1 MGAPRR
7 PRADPL
13 KRIPANYVQQNLAVR
28 LVSLPWMT
36 MGVVMFGSSATIP
49 LELGVVLTIANC
61 AAALYLADYLLRLRA
76 AGGGLHWLIIF
87 FSTSVL
93 ALVCAVVL

>member
-1 MGAPRR
+1 MSRGRFDGGAAQTTGRSVETH
-7 PRADPL
+7 PL
-13 KRIPANYVQQNLAVR
+13 KRIPADYVQQNLAVR

-36 MGVVMFGSSATIP
+36 
-49 LELGVVLTIANC
+49 LGVVLTIANC

-76 AGGGLHWLIIF
+76 AGGGLYWLIIF